1 MDHLI
6 TKKNE
11 RNCQTKDKKKHS
23 DKLNEMYVS
32 VNGQNDQN

>member
-1 MDHLI
+1 MKEI
-6 TKKNE
+6 VKQKA
-11 RNCQTKDKKKHS
+11 KKKHS